1 MNATKTDFRRELYN
15 LAKAK
20 RPIYASN
27 SAWYHKLAPCDP
39 GTDLYNLALQV
50 RNCQSLVDTE
60 ILPTFFEKEAVELL
74 LSLPN
79 LYWFWRIVES
89 SIIKAGNGR
98 HVIGVDAVRGA
109 IAEERNSAARAYD
122 LKKDISALNQ
132 IETAVWVAAG
142 ILVVQS
148 SLLSEPA
155 LLRNPVYL

>member
-15 LAKAK
+15 LAKVK
-20 RPIYASN
+20 RPNYAAN
-27 SAWYHKLAPCDP
+27 STWYHKLSPSDS
-39 GTDLYNLALQV
+39 GTDLYNLALKV
-50 RNCQSLVDTE
+50 KNCQSLVDSE

-98 HVIGVDAVRGA
+98 HVIGVEAVRGA
-109 IAEERNSAARAYD
+109 MAEERNNAGRAYD
-122 LKKDISALNQ
+122 LKKDISELSQ
-132 IETAVWVAAG
+132 VETALWVAAG

-148 SLLSEPA
+148 SLLGEPA